1 MHSYS
6 AHDPLSIERNRFSH
20 YSCHRFKSPSWRC
33 PQICEM
39 LVDCQCLT
47 PNGFQAILI
56 TSFSKEHSAAL
67 TTFHLSLLNDSES
80 TPTKLLKRSR
90 PRTDVDG
97 EGSENMQR
105 KKRRLRLHLITSRLS
120 RPYAT
125 PPTHINSRRAV
136 RVGVWARQRVL
147 GQDLLRKAA
156 ILNSIRIKKVAAK
169 EAQQQ
174 RPEVANISTL
184 YDHLNKLK
192 FSSLADCGRTHRS
205 IRLLEFSAQQFIP
218 PPPSPLG
225 LSNYDAFDQD
235 DDILGEEAD
244 EVAGSDT
251 IYSDFSVLDP
261 ASSDVEDYDSLRPF
275 EDDGNE
281 RELVTELGE
290 DVMGLIIENEKQSE
304 VEVAFRGQ

>member
-1 MHSYS
+1 MYSYS
-6 AHDPLSIERNRFSH
+6 THDPISIEPNRFSQ
-20 YSCHRFKSPSWRC
+20 YSNHKFKPSSWRC
-33 PQICEM
+33 PETCEM
-39 LVDCQCLT
+39 LVDWQCLT
-47 PNGFQAILI
+47 PNGFQDILI
-56 TSFSKEHSAAL
+56 TSFSKEHSAAQK
-67 TTFHLSLLNDSES
+67 TFHLSLRSHSES
-80 TPTKLLKRSR
+80 ATTQLLKRSR

-147 GQDLLRKAA
+147 GRDLLRKAA

-169 EAQQQ
+169 EAEQQ
-174 RPEVANISTL
+174 RPEAANISTL
-184 YDHLNKLK
+184 YNHHNKLK
-192 FSSLADCGRTHRS
+192 INSLANCGRSHQST
-205 IRLLEFSAQQFIP
+205 RLFGFSAQQFIP

-235 DDILGEEAD
+235 DDLLGEEAD

-251 IYSDFSVLDP
+251 IYSDFRVLDP
-261 ASSDVEDYDSLRPF
+261 TSPDVEDYDSLRPF
-275 EDDGNE
+275 DDDGNE
-281 RELVTELGE
+281 RELVAELGE

-304 VEVAFRGQ
+304 IEVAFRGP